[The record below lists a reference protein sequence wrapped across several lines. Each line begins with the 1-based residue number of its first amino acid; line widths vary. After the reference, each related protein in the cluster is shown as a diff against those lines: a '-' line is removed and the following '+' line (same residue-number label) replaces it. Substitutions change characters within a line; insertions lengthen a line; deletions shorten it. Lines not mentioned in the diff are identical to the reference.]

1 MSTELRYQE
10 HDLGE
15 VMNFFARHFEPTP
28 GLKIIQHE
36 AFIDTAKRTVIFK
49 LLVQKEDSKRPG

>member
-1 MSTELRYQE
+1 
-10 HDLGE
+10 
-15 VMNFFARHFEPTP
+15 MNFFARYFEPTP